1 MSLPIRER
9 ILQALAIRLDA
20 QRGLEGYDLSELPIT
35 ILVEGGDEAQEDDYD
50 MTRVAMPVT
59 VARAVAKSGLKT
71 DAWYEDANIEL
82 AQMVVDAFGSDETF
96 GGLAQG
102 MDYAGGEVGVLT
114 DGAQGYTA
122 QISLIIR
129 YAFLHGNP
137 FANEEEA

>member
-1 MSLPIRER
+1 MSLPIREQ
-9 ILQALAIRLDA
+9 ILQALALRLDA
-20 QRGLEGYDLSELPIT
+20 LRGLEGYDLSELPIT
-35 ILVEGGDEAQEDDYD
+35 ILVEGADEAQETDYD

-59 VARAVAKSGLKT
+59 IARAVAKTGLKN
-71 DAWYEDANIEL
+71 DIWYEDANVEM
-82 AQMVVDAFGSDETF
+82 AQMIVDAFGTDETF

-102 MDYAGGEVGVLT
+102 MEYAGGEVGVLT

-137 FANEEEA
+137 FTAEEEA